1 MDRQQHKPDREM
13 HRPDRQIDRQ
23 IGRQIAG
30 LDQTDE
36 IAQIDGQ
43 FDR

>member
-13 HRPDRQIDRQ
+13 HRPDRQ